1 MQTPREE
8 SHVTPEA
15 ETEALQLQAEGHQ
28 GLVTP
33 TRGGKRQGRILSYR
47 FHRSHGSAD
56 TLISD
61 FWRPEL

>member
-1 MQTPREE
+1 MQTPKEE

-15 ETEALQLQAEGHQ
+15 EMAALQLQAEGHQ

-33 TRGGKRQGRILSYR
+33 TRDGKRQGRILSYR
-47 FHRSHGSAD
+47 FQRNHGSAD

-61 FWRPEL
+61 VWLPEL